1 VRGDWENNGGI
12 YFFDQYT
19 FQQCWSKIWKLIKIQ
34 PVKDILMR
42 YRLVEDP
49 DDFYAVS
56 SPHLSPKQR
65 ADNLLSDIVP
75 KAGDYGHYLLYIAIR
90 DSIPSNP
97 LGHIQAIEELKAHAM
112 GRQPPWTQETQPIQ
126 ETDADIAMRPTF
138 GNQRGQFVTGPTSSL
153 GEELDTGIE
162 YVCDS
167 KII

>member
-1 VRGDWENNGGI
+1 MRGDWENNGGI

-97 LGHIQAIEELKAHAM
+97 LGHIQAIEELKAHGKKCEKKTKLLMGITGKNLRPRSFHRVEGDGTVEEHETAM
-112 GRQPPWTQETQPIQ
+112 
-126 ETDADIAMRPTF
+126 
-138 GNQRGQFVTGPTSSL
+138 
-153 GEELDTGIE
+153 
-162 YVCDS
+162 
-167 KII
+167 

>member
-1 VRGDWENNGGI
+1 MRGDWENNGGI

-90 DSIPSNP
+90 ESIPSNP
-97 LGHIQAIEELKAHAM
+97 LGHIQAIEELKAHGKKYEKKTELLM
-112 GRQPPWTQETQPIQ
+112 GITGKNLRPRPFHRVEG
-126 ETDADIAMRPTF
+126 DAT
-138 GNQRGQFVTGPTSSL
+138 V
-153 GEELDTGIE
+153 EEHE
-162 YVCDS
+162 KVM
-167 KII
+167 